1 MIWSTGDEFAKR
13 FLNNLEDVHRKSSA
27 ECYAECC
34 AECCANEQ
42 HENTDDRTDD
52 HQLLEYIERM
62 VL

>member
-1 MIWSTGDEFAKR
+1 MVGSSIMIWSTGDEFAKR

-27 ECYAECC
+27 ECHAD
-34 AECCANEQ
+34 EQ
-42 HENTDDRTDD
+42 HENTDDRNDDDD

>member
-27 ECYAECC
+27 ECC
-34 AECCANEQ
+34 AECYADEQ

-52 HQLLEYIERM
+52 HQLLKYIERM

>member
-1 MIWSTGDEFAKR
+1 MMWSTGDEFAKR

-27 ECYAECC
+27 ECHAD
-34 AECCANEQ
+34 EQ
-42 HENTDDRTDD
+42 HENTDDRNDDDD

>member
-13 FLNNLEDVHRKSSA
+13 FLNNLEAVHRKSSA
-27 ECYAECC
+27 ECYAD
-34 AECCANEQ
+34 EQ
-42 HENTDDRTDD
+42 HENTDDYND

>member
-13 FLNNLEDVHRKSSA
+13 FLNNLEAVHRKSST
-27 ECYAECC
+27 ECC
-34 AECCANEQ
+34 ADEQ
-42 HENTDDRTDD
+42 HENTDDRTDDRTDD

>member
-13 FLNNLEDVHRKSSA
+13 FLNNLEDVHRKPS
-27 ECYAECC
+27 AECC
-34 AECCANEQ
+34 AECCADEQ
-42 HENTDDRTDD
+42 HENTYDHND

>member
-1 MIWSTGDEFAKR
+1 MMWSTGDEFAKR

-27 ECYAECC
+27 ECC
-34 AECCANEQ
+34 ADEQ
-42 HENTDDRTDD
+42 HENTYDRTDD